1 MTTNPPPKVTEV
13 TNPRQTVPSPFIDLV
28 PMLMCADVQAS
39 IGFYTDVL
47 GFEVTGRDDDVGASG
62 FAALANGRARLM
74 LASPAYVPKAAK
86 VDGQYAQ
93 ANYYFYVDDAEG
105 LRQAVLDRGWQA
117 TACVKRFYGLLEFEV
132 VDPDGHVLLFGQDL
146 LEAPD

>member
-1 MTTNPPPKVTEV
+1 MTDSS
-13 TNPRQTVPSPFIDLV
+13 QTVPNPFIDLV

-39 IGFYTDVL
+39 IRFYTDVL
-47 GFEVTGRDDDVGASG
+47 GFAVTGRDDDVGASG
-62 FAALANGRARLM
+62 FASLANGRARLM
-74 LASPAYVPKAAK
+74 LASGTYVPTAAK
-86 VDGQYAQ
+86 VDGSYPQS
-93 ANYYFYVDDAEG
+93 NYYFYIDDAEG

-132 VDPDGHVLLFGQDL
+132 VDPEGHVLLFGQDL

>member
-1 MTTNPPPKVTEV
+1 MTDSGAM
-13 TNPRQTVPSPFIDLV
+13 VPNPFIDLV

-39 IGFYTDVL
+39 IRFYTDVL
-47 GFEVTGRDDDVGASG
+47 GFEVTGRDDDVGVSG

-74 LASPAYVPKAAK
+74 LASPGYVPKAPKA
-86 VDGQYAQ
+86 DGLYTQ

-132 VDPDGHVLLFGQDL
+132 VDPEGHVLLFGQDL

>member
-1 MTTNPPPKVTEV
+1 MTDSS
-13 TNPRQTVPSPFIDLV
+13 QTVPNPFIDLV

-39 IGFYTDVL
+39 IRFYTDVL

-62 FAALANGRARLM
+62 FASLANGRARLM
-74 LASPAYVPKAAK
+74 LASGTYVPKAAK
-86 VDGQYAQ
+86 VDGSYPQS
-93 ANYYFYVDDAEG
+93 NYYFYIDNAEG

-132 VDPDGHVLLFGQDL
+132 VDPEGHVLLFGQDL

>member
-1 MTTNPPPKVTEV
+1 MTDSS
-13 TNPRQTVPSPFIDLV
+13 QTVPNPFIDLV

-39 IGFYTDVL
+39 IRFYTDVL
-47 GFEVTGRDDDVGASG
+47 GFAVTGRGDDVGASG
-62 FAALANGRARLM
+62 FASLANGRARLM
-74 LASPAYVPKAAK
+74 LASGTYVPKAAK
-86 VDGQYAQ
+86 VDGRYPQS
-93 ANYYFYVDDAEG
+93 NYYFYIDDAEG

-132 VDPDGHVLLFGQDL
+132 VDPEGHVLLFGQDL